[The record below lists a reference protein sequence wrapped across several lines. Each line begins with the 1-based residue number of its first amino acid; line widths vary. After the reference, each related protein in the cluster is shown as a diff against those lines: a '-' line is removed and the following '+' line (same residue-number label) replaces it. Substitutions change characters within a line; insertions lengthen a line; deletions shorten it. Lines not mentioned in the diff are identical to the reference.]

1 MIRFPKWMSRIVSTA
16 IRCFRKNERC
26 PRERLLSVLS
36 TQVLEFTGQIWLAAG
51 LQLVKTEQNVVVFF
65 LGSDGSFTDPSIVIS
80 QQDPLHHKLSM
91 KMRFA
96 VRRQQATTS

>member
-1 MIRFPKWMSRIVSTA
+1 MSWIASTA
-16 IRCFRKNERC
+16 IRCCRKSEQC
-26 PRERLLSVLS
+26 PRERLLNVLS
-36 TQVLEFTGQIWLAAG
+36 TQVLVFTGQIWLAAG

-96 VRRQQATTS
+96 VRRQKTATN